1 MEIRLGTSL
10 KRALKAVPGV
20 DEAAGLLRY
29 LQHRR
34 ALRRALESEPAASGL
49 PPPHLRYRVHRSFDI
64 EGYRA
69 TGRDIAASISR
80 AFADAGTALAD
91 QDVLDLGS
99 GPGRVA
105 HWLKAGHPSIRLTC
119 VDIDEEAVAWGQAH
133 ASGVARFVH
142 GGPHP
147 PSGFAAGSFDA
158 VYCISLFTHLD
169 EPMQDAW
176 LREIRRILR
185 PGGLLLATTH
195 GEFATSSCSG
205 EELARLGRDGIVF
218 RSTGKRRIKLDGLP
232 GFYQT
237 TFHTRDYVEA
247 RWSEALDL
255 VSYLPGGIQRHQ
267 DIVVL
272 KRPAD

>member
-1 MEIRLGTSL
+1 MSNSL
-10 KRALKAVPGV
+10 KQVVKAVPGV
-20 DEAAGLLRY
+20 DEAVGLLRY
-29 LQHRR
+29 LQYRR
-34 ALRRALESEPAASGL
+34 ALRRAVESEPAASDL

-64 EGYRA
+64 AEYRA
-69 TGRDIAASISR
+69 TGRDVAASISQ
-80 AFADAGTALAD
+80 AFAGAGATLAD
-91 QDVLDLGS
+91 KDVLDLGS

-105 HWLKAGHPSIRLTC
+105 RWLKAAHPSMRLTC
-119 VDIDEEAVAWGQAH
+119 VDIDDEAVAWGQAQAPDV
-133 ASGVARFVH
+133 ASFVH
-142 GGPHP
+142 GSPHP
-147 PSGFAAGSFDA
+147 PSAFAAQSFDA

-176 LREIRRILR
+176 LGEIRRVLK

-195 GEFATSSCSG
+195 GELATSSCSEG
-205 EELARLGRDGIVF
+205 ELERLRRDGIVF
-218 RSTGKRRIKLDGLP
+218 RTTGKRRIKLDGLP

-247 RWSEALDL
+247 RWSRTLEL

-272 KRPAD
+272 RRPAD